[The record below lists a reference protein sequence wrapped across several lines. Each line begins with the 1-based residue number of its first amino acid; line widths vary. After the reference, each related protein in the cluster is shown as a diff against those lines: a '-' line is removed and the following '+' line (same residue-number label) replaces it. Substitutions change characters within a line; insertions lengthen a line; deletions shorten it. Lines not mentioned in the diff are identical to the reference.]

1 MLDNLQLDIH
11 YTFHQVKRLR
21 EALTHSS
28 YVNENRG
35 EDRHNE
41 RLEFLGDA
49 VLELCV
55 SQMLYRR
62 FPDER
67 EGELTAMRSR
77 LVSQGALAGLA
88 RRLKLDGCL
97 LLGRGEESQGGRS
110 RDALLSDALEAVFG
124 AIFLD
129 GGFEA
134 VCPVIENLLA
144 GALPALDIKP
154 RNKDHKS
161 RLQEVA
167 QKIYQDLPVYALTG
181 SEGPEHAKI
190 FRVRLLLPDGR
201 IYDGAGPSLKRAEQA
216 VAALALADLEN
227 SESDC

>member
-11 YTFHQVKRLR
+11 YTFRQVKHLR

-28 YVNENRG
+28 YVNENP
-35 EDRHNE
+35 EETRHNE

-62 FPDER
+62 YPEER

-88 RRLKLDGCL
+88 RRLKLDACL
-97 LLGRGEESQGGRS
+97 LLGKGEESQGGRT
-110 RDALLSDALEAVFG
+110 RDTLLSDALEAVFG

-134 VCPVIENLLA
+134 VCPVIEHLMA
-144 GALPALDIKP
+144 GALPGLEIKP
-154 RNKDHKS
+154 KNKDNKS
-161 RLQEVA
+161 RLQEVV
-167 QKIYQDLPVYALTG
+167 QKVYQDLPLYTLSG

-190 FRVRLLLPDGR
+190 FRVRLLLPNGR

-227 SESDC
+227 SSSEG